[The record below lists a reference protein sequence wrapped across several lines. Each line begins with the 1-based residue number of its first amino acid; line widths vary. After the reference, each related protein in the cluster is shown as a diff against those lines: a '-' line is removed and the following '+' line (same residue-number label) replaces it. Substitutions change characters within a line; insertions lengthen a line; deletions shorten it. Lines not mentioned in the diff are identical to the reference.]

1 METISYFSRRITLA
15 VVLLLAAFTARGQ
28 GVWNYNG
35 PLYSFGQRANAGDG
49 ASPNGGVIVDTFGT
63 TMYGTTYSGGKFG
76 KGTIFALDLLNN
88 QLQTVW
94 DFGNIARDGAN
105 PQGNLVL
112 ANGTLYGTTQLG
124 GANNEGVVYSVSVT
138 GQNYALLRV
147 FGSVPGD
154 GSIPTFA
161 GLTLSQ
167 DGATLYGTTSAGG
180 SAGQGTVFAVST
192 TLGGPSTYSTSV
204 HGWFR

>member
-1 METISYFSRRITLA
+1 
-15 VVLLLAAFTARGQ
+15 
-28 GVWNYNG
+28 
-35 PLYSFGQRANAGDG
+35 
-49 ASPNGGVIVDTFGT
+49 
-63 TMYGTTYSGGKFG
+63 MYGTTYSGGHLG

-112 ANGTLYGTTQLG
+112 ANGTLYGTTRRLVLYQ
-124 GANNEGVVYSVSVT
+124 GVVYSVSVT

-167 DGATLYGTTSAGG
+167 KTAPPCYRTTSAGG
-180 SAGQGTVFAVST
+180 SAGQDGVCSQHHFGRA
-192 TLGGPSTYSTSV
+192 L
-204 HGWFR
+204 